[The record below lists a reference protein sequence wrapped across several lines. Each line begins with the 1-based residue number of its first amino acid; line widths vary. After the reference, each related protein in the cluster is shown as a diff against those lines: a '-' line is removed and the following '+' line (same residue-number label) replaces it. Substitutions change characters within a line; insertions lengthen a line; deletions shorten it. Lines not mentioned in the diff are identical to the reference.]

1 MLFTDKR
8 SASDGAGLGIN
19 RYPSP
24 EEKKLS
30 FHSRR
35 KLLILPPI
43 NLVGQERL
51 GLSQKAFSSFVA
63 SFFNVTLVLPVR

>member
-1 MLFTDKR
+1 MLFSDKG

-19 RYPSP
+19 KYPSP

-35 KLLILPPI
+35 KLLIFPMKKSGRAGETWTEPK
-43 NLVGQERL
+43 
-51 GLSQKAFSSFVA
+51 GLSSLV
-63 SFFNVTLVLPVR
+63 FFNVTLVFPVR